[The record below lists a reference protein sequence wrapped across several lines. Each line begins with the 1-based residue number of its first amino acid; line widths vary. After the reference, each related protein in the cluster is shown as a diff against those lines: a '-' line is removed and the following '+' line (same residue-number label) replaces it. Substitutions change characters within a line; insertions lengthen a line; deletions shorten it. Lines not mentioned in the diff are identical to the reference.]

1 MTMLFAAAGVFLA
14 IHLLISGTR
23 VRDGITAAIGEGPY
37 MGLFSLASIG
47 VIVWM
52 AMAYNRAQTSGEDTY
67 VYMLGDG
74 VHHLGMPVVFLAFIL
89 GIPGLLSPNPTSV
102 RGEGAAQKAETVR
115 GVLRITRHPFLWGV
129 TIWSAFHLAA
139 NGDEASVVFFG
150 TFFVL
155 ALLGTFSID
164 AKRRRKLGPAWDAF
178 AAKTSNIPFGAILT
192 GRTKF
197 SFTEYFDWRF
207 LVAILLFVT
216 ILFAHVHLFGVSPF
230 PGGWRPI

>member
-1 MTMLFAAAGVFLA
+1 MA
-14 IHLLISGTR
+14 
-23 VRDGITAAIGEGPY
+23 
-37 MGLFSLASIG
+37 LFSLASIG

-52 AMAYNRAQTSGEDTY
+52 AMGYNQAQASGEDKY
-67 VYMLGDG
+67 LYMLGEG
-74 VHHLGMPVVFLAFIL
+74 VHHLGMPIIFLAFIL

-102 RGEGAAQKAETVR
+102 RGEGAAQKPETVR

-164 AKRRRKLGPAWDAF
+164 AKRKRKLGAAWDAF
-178 AAKTSNIPFGAILT
+178 AAKTSNIPFGAIVT

-197 SFTEYFDWRF
+197 SFAEYFDWRF
-207 LVAILLFVT
+207 LVAVVLFVVV
-216 ILFAHVHLFGVSPF
+216 LFAHAHLFGVSPF